1 MSTTCNLCPRNCGVS
16 RSEGQT
22 GFCGQTNEIKAARAA
37 LHMWE
42 EPCISG
48 IQGSGAVFFS
58 GCTLRCVY
66 CQNASIANG
75 SVGKII
81 SAERLS
87 EIFFELQEQGAHN
100 INLVTPTQF
109 VPRIARALE
118 LAKAHG
124 LNLPIVYNTGS
135 YEHVETLRY
144 MDGLVDIY
152 LPDLKYFSSRLSLR
166 YSHAEDYFSVASKA
180 IAEMVRQVGEPEFAA
195 PDSDSICSDTCYDAS
210 STITQENGEE
220 AMPLMTRG
228 VIVRHLVLPG
238 CTKDS
243 KKIMEYLYTTYGNR
257 IYISIMNQY
266 TPLARLEDYPELNR
280 KITQKEYDTVVDYA
294 ISLGVENG
302 FIQEGDTA
310 KESFI
315 PPFNLTGI

>member
-1 MSTTCNLCPRNCGVS
+1 MNTACNLCPRNCRAN

-22 GFCGQTNEIKAARAA
+22 GFCGQTDEIKAARAA

-48 IQGSGAVFFS
+48 THGSGTVFFS

-87 EIFFELQEQGAHN
+87 EIFLELQSQGASN

-109 VPRIARALE
+109 VPRIAQALE
-118 LAKAHG
+118 HARTHG
-124 LNLPIVYNTGS
+124 LKLPIVYNTGS

-152 LPDLKYFSSRLSLR
+152 LPDLKYFSSVLSLR
-166 YSHAEDYFSVASKA
+166 YSHAEDYFAVASKA
-180 IAEMVRQVGEPEFAA
+180 IAEMVRQVGEPEFASA
-195 PDSDSICSDTCYDAS
+195 DADSSGTS
-210 STITQENGEE
+210 SSVTGDNDEGI
-220 AMPLMTRG
+220 MPLMTHG

-238 CTKDS
+238 CIEDS
-243 KKIMEYLYTTYGNR
+243 KKIMEYLHTTYGSR

-266 TPLARLEDYPELNR
+266 TPLVRLKDYPELNR

-302 FIQEGDTA
+302 FIQEGNTA
-310 KESFI
+310 EESFI